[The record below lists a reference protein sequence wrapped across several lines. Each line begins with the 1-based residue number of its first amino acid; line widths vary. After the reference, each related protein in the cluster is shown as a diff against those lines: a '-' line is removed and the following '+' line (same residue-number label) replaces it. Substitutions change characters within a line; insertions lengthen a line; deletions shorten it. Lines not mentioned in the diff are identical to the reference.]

1 MLSEIFLA
9 LTPATS
15 VNNERVLPIHEI
27 SLDTSA
33 YLLPCDNIVNIG
45 KHQKKLVDKKAML
58 RIRQLAQEGLVKLF
72 ISANVH
78 VEIRKHRDTAK
89 RARAEEF
96 WAQVKPE
103 LIPQEIGFEGVHR
116 TVGGS
121 SAYVVAIDRQEA
133 ELASLKDRSP
143 DSSIILNSRFF
154 GMTVITADYKR
165 IKKIKQQLSGT
176 VKVLRPSEFIA
187 KIDKKT

>member
-1 MLSEIFLA
+1 
-9 LTPATS
+9 
-15 VNNERVLPIHEI
+15 
-27 SLDTSA
+27 
-33 YLLPCDNIVNIG
+33 
-45 KHQKKLVDKKAML
+45 ML

-78 VEIRKHRDTAK
+78 VEMRKHRDAAK

-121 SAYVVAIDRQEA
+121 AAYVAAIDRQEA